1 MKRRE
6 FMRAGAAGSATAA
19 VGVAGAAGTASAQD
33 EEPDWPDEVTDA
45 PNYEETEDMRGED
58 QVEVQVG
65 AGDGLQFEPAAI
77 WIDEGATVV
86 WEWTG
91 EGGAHN
97 VVSTE
102 AEEEFESDTTEE
114 AGFTFEHTFENEGIN
129 AYVCEPHDAQDMH
142 GGVAVGDGIETVEV
156 EEGAVDDPT
165 EMGVQIQEH
174 YVGVGAILM
183 ITVSLIFTFF
193 VLKYGESP
201 NAKGGD

>member
-6 FMRAGAAGSATAA
+6 FITAAGAGGAAAAAGATGAVGTAA
-19 VGVAGAAGTASAQD
+19 AQD
-33 EEPDWPDEVTDA
+33 EEPDWPEEVTDA

-58 QVEVQVG
+58 EVAIEVG
-65 AGDGLQFEPAAI
+65 AGDGLQFEPAAV

-91 EGGAHN
+91 EGGGHN
-97 VVSTE
+97 VASTE
-102 AEEEFESDTTEE
+102 AEEEFESDVTDE

-174 YVGVGAILM
+174 YVGIGAILM
-183 ITVSLIFTFF
+183 ISVSLIFSFF

-201 NAKGGD
+201 HAKGGE